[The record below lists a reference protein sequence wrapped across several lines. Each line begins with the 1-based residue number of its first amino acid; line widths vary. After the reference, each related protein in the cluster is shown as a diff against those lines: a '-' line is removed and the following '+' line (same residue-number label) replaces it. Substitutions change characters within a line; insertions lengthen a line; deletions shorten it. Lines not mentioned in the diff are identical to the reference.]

1 MVEVLMGEVEMQ
13 KGSKDEDL
21 EVNGGG
27 LMDGAAS
34 LVRISVLKN

>member
-1 MVEVLMGEVEMQ
+1 MGVVEMQ

-27 LMDGAAS
+27 LTDGAAV
-34 LVRISVLKN
+34 LVCIPVSKI